1 MLSLVV
7 ALWLQ
12 KSKEDEYPRGPIAA
26 VRNHP
31 SAEVGGHDNRVGGL
45 LSVISWVVVVTG
57 VGLRL
62 RGARGVF
69 LSRGLLPFHW
79 AGGGGGG
86 GLGQHNFGFFEN
98 TSVILYD
105 NLI

>member
-7 ALWLQ
+7 VLWSQ

-45 LSVISWVVVVTG
+45 SRALSTG
-57 VGLRL
+57 
-62 RGARGVF
+62 
-69 LSRGLLPFHW
+69 
-79 AGGGGGG
+79 
-86 GLGQHNFGFFEN
+86 
-98 TSVILYD
+98 
-105 NLI
+105 